1 MPSTSRVIQATVLIV
16 DDHAEMRAFLRKA
29 LESFPL
35 RILEAADGMTAM
47 DVLELEKPSLLL
59 TDYQMPGWDGMTVCQ
74 QIRQQSDL
82 NHMKIIMLTGEVG
95 SPFLLQ
101 AVNHGIVNAAVLKP
115 VDLSELRQLVVQ
127 LLSLEHNYPV
137 L

>member
-1 MPSTSRVIQATVLIV
+1 MLSSNNTKLATVLIV
-16 DDHAEMRAFLRKA
+16 DDHEEMRAFVRRA

-47 DVLELEKPSLLL
+47 DILEQEKPSLLL

-74 QIRQQSDL
+74 QIRQQPDL
-82 NHMKIIMLTGEVG
+82 RHMKIIMLTGEVG

-101 AVNHGIVNAAVLKP
+101 SMNHGIVDAAAVKP
-115 VDLSELRQLVVQ
+115 VDLTELRQLVTK
-127 LLSLEHNYPV
+127 LLNLDLGHPV
-137 L
+137 A